1 MLVGTGEDA
10 ETSKEDVADRV
21 RKAFLEKII
30 VTREQGFDE
39 SDDDDDWS
47 IRLLSME
54 YVFDT
59 EMSQFFEGLS
69 YTL

>member
-39 SDDDDDWS
+39 SDDDDD
-47 IRLLSME
+47 
-54 YVFDT
+54 
-59 EMSQFFEGLS
+59 
-69 YTL
+69 